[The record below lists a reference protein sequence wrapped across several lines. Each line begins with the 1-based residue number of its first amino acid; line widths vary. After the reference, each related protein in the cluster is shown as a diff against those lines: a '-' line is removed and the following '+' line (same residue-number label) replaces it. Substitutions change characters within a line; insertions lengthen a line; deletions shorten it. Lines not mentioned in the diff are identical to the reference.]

1 MSWST
6 CVWIKICHLHGES
19 VADLKLAN
27 ILSCGSCMR
36 SHGKSS
42 HFTVVCVIF
51 SMWTNQAFTVKFRN
65 FPQKAFNRTL
75 FWEYITVHA
84 CHYLY
89 PQNFEIC
96 IFFSTQ
102 AHYWIYLNLL
112 CKSGSYWVGIF
123 QKGALLHFF
132 FLRYPFHL
140 FLYSKFEIIQK
151 NAGMNWL
158 DGYVS
163 VSVFTICFM
172 TKKGKMVYL
181 WKLDSFPCCHSTC
194 FLWHYQMWAA
204 IQLMARFFHACLNS
218 GLQRGYLETN

>member
-96 IFFSTQ
+96 IFFFYSST
-102 AHYWIYLNLL
+102 LL
-112 CKSGSYWVGIF
+112 DLLKFVVQVCK
-123 QKGALLHFF
+123 LLSWHLPKRSTASFF
-132 FLRYPFHL
+132 SF
-140 FLYSKFEIIQK
+140 
-151 NAGMNWL
+151 
-158 DGYVS
+158 S
-163 VSVFTICFM
+163 VA
-172 TKKGKMVYL
+172 
-181 WKLDSFPCCHSTC
+181 PSTC
-194 FLWHYQMWAA
+194 FC
-204 IQLMARFFHACLNS
+204 IQNLISSKKMLVWT
-218 GLQRGYLETN
+218 G